1 MSGGTG
7 PRVRDEIRA
16 RLVADPVSV
25 PAARR
30 LVRDA
35 LIAWGVDQLVE
46 DACLCVSELT
56 SNAALHSAS
65 PYFDIVLDDQPGSV
79 RICVDDQGPVPAA
92 AVVQRDRS
100 PVEEL
105 DDDLSA
111 LEALTSTGRGLMIV
125 SAIAS
130 DWGVEETS
138 AGKRVWAQ
146 LTYDP
151 GATGAEPVP
160 RPSVS
165 ATAPDPASLPAGWH
179 VVRLA
184 GCPVQLSLRQDRHLD
199 ELIRE
204 LQLVDGSDADPPR
217 ELAKVIS
224 DLLQQQASAR
234 HMGRLTAQ
242 RAVAAGL
249 QHVDVDMTVPGQA
262 AEAVQELNRAVR
274 AADALCRRQQLLT
287 LASSPEVVALRE
299 WMSQEI
305 AAQICDGA
313 PPTTYEDWLARS
325 GTVPSPP
332 PAGAGPVS
340 A

>member
-130 DWGVEETS
+130 DWGVT
-138 AGKRVWAQ
+138 
-146 LTYDP
+146 DNN
-151 GATGAEPVP
+151 
-160 RPSVS
+160 
-165 ATAPDPASLPAGWH
+165 
-179 VVRLA
+179 
-184 GCPVQLSLRQDRHLD
+184 RQ
-199 ELIRE
+199 
-204 LQLVDGSDADPPR
+204 
-217 ELAKVIS
+217 
-224 DLLQQQASAR
+224 AR
-234 HMGRLTAQ
+234 YYRLTAAGR
-242 RAVAAGL
+242 RALGHEVESWKRFAAAL
-249 QHVDVDMTVPGQA
+249 
-262 AEAVQELNRAVR
+262 EAVLST
-274 AADALCRRQQLLT
+274 D
-287 LASSPEVVALRE
+287 
-299 WMSQEI
+299 
-305 AAQICDGA
+305 
-313 PPTTYEDWLARS
+313 
-325 GTVPSPP
+325 
-332 PAGAGPVS
+332 
-340 A
+340 